1 MTVIVILT
9 VVWCY
14 WHHKIMKEVF
24 TIEIME
30 QQYQDSNPLFDWVP
44 TMKQSGPHEKEFSSE
59 KIKFVRELGKGKFG
73 RDYQGMATNIIEGED
88 STIVAVKQL
97 KADTTMDDNTTVVEF
112 FKEVTFMSKLDHPK
126 IVGLLGVCTIT
137 EPYCMIFEYMDLGD
151 LNSYLRSAIG
161 LGPDC
166 DESEKETCFL
176 QLSDLLHIVEQI
188 AEGMEYLSN
197 QGLVHRDLATRNCL
211 VATGLEIKI
220 ADFGLSRDI
229 NSTDYYRVRGRA
241 VLSIRWMAPESIMYG
256 KFTMATDVW
265 SFGVVMWEV
274 FTYGQQPYVG
284 LTDEEVIASVTK
296 QETLEPPTG
305 CPLQVKKVMT
315 QCWSQSPGSRSN
327 FSKLHTTIQQLS
339 TTLKDVV
346 YSSPNYSPVMM

>member
-1 MTVIVILT
+1 
-9 VVWCY
+9 
-14 WHHKIMKEVF
+14 
-24 TIEIME
+24 
-30 QQYQDSNPLFDWVP
+30 
-44 TMKQSGPHEKEFSSE
+44 
-59 KIKFVRELGKGKFG
+59 
-73 RDYQGMATNIIEGED
+73 
-88 STIVAVKQL
+88 
-97 KADTTMDDNTTVVEF
+97 
-112 FKEVTFMSKLDHPK
+112 MSKLDHPK

-229 NSTDYYRVRGRA
+229 NSTDYYR
-241 VLSIRWMAPESIMYG
+241 
-256 KFTMATDVW
+256 
-265 SFGVVMWEV
+265 
-274 FTYGQQPYVG
+274 
-284 LTDEEVIASVTK
+284 
-296 QETLEPPTG
+296 
-305 CPLQVKKVMT
+305 
-315 QCWSQSPGSRSN
+315 
-327 FSKLHTTIQQLS
+327 
-339 TTLKDVV
+339 
-346 YSSPNYSPVMM
+346 